1 MNTLPDPESNIEGIH
16 RFRRRHRIAAPL
28 FQLLDSHVFLPACF
42 ILFVALRVA
51 LIFFVPVEMT
61 SDASWYF
68 NRAVGIASGG
78 GYSEAGYPTA
88 YWPVGYPGFLGI
100 LFYLFGRDQLVGQ
113 IANLVMAALSFFLQL
128 ELTRRIFRSEAA
140 ARLGVLLL
148 TLYPNH
154 VAYTSFILTEVY
166 FTFLLLLG
174 VYLYITRSRWLW
186 IWVCGIVFG
195 LAALT
200 KPQAVFL
207 PGLLVLFHVFSA
219 ERKDRLRQHLIKGF
233 AIYLAMAMV
242 LVPWA
247 VRNTMI
253 FGELVL
259 ISTNG
264 GATLLTGNHPTASG
278 GYEENDPLVAQRN
291 FSVQDQV
298 ESDRRAK
305 KLATDWIRENPVRFV
320 ELIPLKIW
328 HLWSRNG
335 EAEWA
340 YQAGYRYYEQYSGAF
355 RTMRW
360 INQIFYALLLVGS
373 FAAAFLLIRH
383 PDKVAWPWV
392 LVGYCLMI
400 YLTLISVV
408 FSGQPRFHFP
418 AMPWA
423 IMYAAWAAVM
433 ITVNQTR
440 ERYDAYV
447 SRTSDF

>member
-1 MNTLPDPESNIEGIH
+1 M
-16 RFRRRHRIAAPL
+16 
-28 FQLLDSHVFLPACF
+28 
-42 ILFVALRVA
+42 ALRAA
-51 LIFFVPVEMT
+51 LIFFVPIEMT

-68 NRAVGIASGG
+68 NRAISIASGE

-100 LFYLFGRDQLVGQ
+100 FFYLFGQDKLVGQ
-113 IANLVMAALSFFLQL
+113 IANLVMAAVSFLLQL

-140 ARLGVLLL
+140 ARLSVLLL

-154 VAYTSFILTEVY
+154 AAYTSFILTEIY

-174 VYLYITRSRWLW
+174 VYLYITRSHWLW
-186 IWVCGIVFG
+186 VWICGIVFG

-200 KPQAVFL
+200 KPQVVFL
-207 PGLLVLFHVFSA
+207 PGLLVLFHVFSK
-219 ERKDRLRQHLIKGF
+219 ERRDKLRHPFIKGF

-247 VRNTMI
+247 VRNTMV
-253 FGELVL
+253 FGEFVL

-264 GATLLTGNHPTASG
+264 GATLLTGNNPTASG

-298 ESDRRAK
+298 ESDRHAR
-305 KLATDWIRENPVRFV
+305 KLATDWIRANPMRFV

-340 YQAGYRYYEQYSGAF
+340 YQAGYQYYEQYRNAF
-355 RTMRW
+355 RTVRW
-360 INQIFYALLLVGS
+360 INQIFYGLLLVGS
-373 FAAAFLLIRH
+373 FAAAFLLMKHR
-383 PDKVAWPWV
+383 DKVAWPWA
-392 LVGYCLMI
+392 LIGYCLMI
-400 YLTLISVV
+400 YLTLISIV

-418 AMPWA
+418 VMPWV

-433 ITVNQTR
+433 ITAGQPR
-440 ERYDAYV
+440 ERYGQQGI
-447 SRTSDF
+447 RI

>member
-1 MNTLPDPESNIEGIH
+1 M
-16 RFRRRHRIAAPL
+16 
-28 FQLLDSHVFLPACF
+28 
-42 ILFVALRVA
+42 ALRAA
-51 LIFFVPVEMT
+51 LIFFVPIEMT

-68 NRAVGIASGG
+68 NRAISIASGE

-100 LFYLFGRDQLVGQ
+100 LFYLFGQDKLVGQ
-113 IANLVMAALSFFLQL
+113 IANLVMAAVSFLLQL

-140 ARLGVLLL
+140 ARLSVLLL

-154 VAYTSFILTEVY
+154 AAYTSFILTEIY

-174 VYLYITRSRWLW
+174 VYLYITRSHWLW
-186 IWVCGIVFG
+186 VWICGIVFG

-200 KPQAVFL
+200 KPQVVFL
-207 PGLLVLFHVFSA
+207 PGLMVLFHVFSK
-219 ERKDRLRQHLIKGF
+219 ERRDKLRHPFIKGF

-247 VRNTMI
+247 VRNTMV
-253 FGELVL
+253 FGEFVL

-264 GATLLTGNHPTASG
+264 GATLLTGNNPTASG

-298 ESDRRAK
+298 ESDRHAR
-305 KLATDWIRENPVRFV
+305 KLATDWIRANPMRFV

-340 YQAGYRYYEQYSGAF
+340 YQAGYQYYEQYRNAF
-355 RTMRW
+355 RTVRW
-360 INQIFYALLLVGS
+360 INQIFYGLLLVGS
-373 FAAAFLLIRH
+373 FAAAFLLMKHR
-383 PDKVAWPWV
+383 DKVAWPWA
-392 LVGYCLMI
+392 LIGYCLMI
-400 YLTLISVV
+400 YLTLISIV

-418 AMPWA
+418 GMPWV

-433 ITVNQTR
+433 ITTGQPR
-440 ERYDAYV
+440 KGYDAYV
-447 SRTSDF
+447 SRTSGF

>member
-1 MNTLPDPESNIEGIH
+1 
-16 RFRRRHRIAAPL
+16 
-28 FQLLDSHVFLPACF
+28 
-42 ILFVALRVA
+42 VASRAA

-68 NRAVGIASGG
+68 NRAVSIASGE
-78 GYSEAGYPTA
+78 GYSEAGHPTA

-100 LFYLFGRDQLVGQ
+100 LLYFFGRDLLVGQ
-113 IANLVMAALSFFLQL
+113 LANLVMAAVSFFLQL

-154 VAYTSFILTEVY
+154 AAYTSFILSEIY

-174 VYLYITRSRWLW
+174 VCLYITRSHWFW
-186 IWVCGIVFG
+186 ILVSGIVFG

-200 KPQAVFL
+200 KPQVVFL
-207 PGLLVLFHVFSA
+207 PGLLVLFHVFSR
-219 ERKDRLRQHLIKGF
+219 ERKDKLRHHLIKGL
-233 AIYLAMAMV
+233 AIYLTMAIV

-247 VRNTMI
+247 IRNTQI

-259 ISTNG
+259 VSTNG
-264 GATLLTGNHPTASG
+264 GATLLTGNNPTASG
-278 GYEENDPLVAQRN
+278 GYEENDPLVVQRN

-298 ESDRRAK
+298 ESDRRAR
-305 KLATDWIRENPVRFV
+305 KLAIDWIRENPMRFV

-340 YQAGYRYYEQYSGAF
+340 YQAGYGSYERYRDAF
-355 RTMRW
+355 RTLRW
-360 INQIFYALLLVGS
+360 VNQIFYALLLVGS
-373 FAAAFLLIRH
+373 FTAAFLLIKHR
-383 PDKVAWPWV
+383 DKVAWPWV
-392 LVGYCLMI
+392 LIGYCLMI
-400 YLTLISVV
+400 YLTLISIV

-418 AMPWA
+418 AMPWI
-423 IMYAAWAAVM
+423 IMYAAWATVT
-433 ITVNQTR
+433 ITNTARQAR
-440 ERYDAYV
+440 DSYDESI
-447 SRTSDF
+447 SRTAGF

>member
-1 MNTLPDPESNIEGIH
+1 M
-16 RFRRRHRIAAPL
+16 
-28 FQLLDSHVFLPACF
+28 
-42 ILFVALRVA
+42 LFVALRAA
-51 LIFFVPVEMT
+51 LIFFVPIEMT

-68 NRAVGIASGG
+68 NRAISIASGE

-100 LFYLFGRDQLVGQ
+100 LFYLFGQDKLVGQ
-113 IANLVMAALSFFLQL
+113 IANLVMAAVSFLLQL

-140 ARLGVLLL
+140 ARLSVLLL

-154 VAYTSFILTEVY
+154 AAYTSFILTEIY

-174 VYLYITRSRWLW
+174 VYLYITRSHWLW
-186 IWVCGIVFG
+186 VWICGIVFG

-200 KPQAVFL
+200 KPQVVFL
-207 PGLLVLFHVFSA
+207 PGLLVLFHVFSK
-219 ERKDRLRQHLIKGF
+219 ERRDKLRHHFIKGF

-247 VRNTMI
+247 VRNTMV
-253 FGELVL
+253 FGEFVL

-264 GATLLTGNHPTASG
+264 GATLLTGNNPTASG

-298 ESDRRAK
+298 ESDRHAR
-305 KLATDWIRENPVRFV
+305 KLATDWIRANPMRFV

-328 HLWSRNG
+328 HLWARNG

-340 YQAGYRYYEQYSGAF
+340 YQAGYQYYEQYRNAF
-355 RTMRW
+355 RTVRW

-373 FAAAFLLIRH
+373 FAAAFLLMKHR
-383 PDKVAWPWV
+383 DKVAWPWA
-392 LVGYCLMI
+392 LIGYCLMI
-400 YLTLISVV
+400 YLTLISIV

-418 AMPWA
+418 VMPWV

-433 ITVNQTR
+433 ITAGQPR
-440 ERYDAYV
+440 ERYGQQGI
-447 SRTSDF
+447 RI